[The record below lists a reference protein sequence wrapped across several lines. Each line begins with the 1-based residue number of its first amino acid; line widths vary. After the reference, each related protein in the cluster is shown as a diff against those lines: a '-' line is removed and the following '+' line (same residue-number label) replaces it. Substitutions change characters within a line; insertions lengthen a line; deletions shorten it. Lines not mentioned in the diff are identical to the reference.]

1 MNEPKVIN
9 NLKQIRRSQLTI
21 TQQGLADAVGCTR
34 QTIIALE
41 QNKYNPSLHLA
52 LKLAD
57 ILGVTVEEL
66 FKLQEDES

>member
-9 NLKQIRRSQLTI
+9 KLKQIRRSQLTI
-21 TQQGLADAVGCTR
+21 TQQGLADTVGCTR

-52 LKLAD
+52 LKLANT
-57 ILGVTVEEL
+57 LGVTVEEL